1 MADIRLAYNPEI
13 MEYDIFIND
22 EDIETGDD
30 IETAIIISL
39 FTWRRANPDDKLDSG
54 QSRFGWFGDKIGG
67 NDKFPLGSR
76 LYLLARK
83 TITPQT
89 MREAEEFASEALK
102 WMVEDKVVSSIS
114 CASERVSNERVD
126 LRITYT
132 RDGISKEKRFN
143 DLWQQ
148 IEEKKHG

>member
-13 MEYDIFIND
+13 MEYDIFIVN

-39 FTWRRANPDDKLDSG
+39 FTWRRANPDDKLDPG

-114 CASERVSNERVD
+114 CTAERVSNERVD
-126 LRITYT
+126 LKITYT
-132 RDGISKEKRFN
+132 RDGTTKEKRFN